1 MVNIGLNPGAMLG
14 IVLFGAGA
22 GLYFMRSVRPE
33 LARDHDIFFMAVA
46 ILSGGILFFQGWRLD
61 PILTFGQFLLTGSA
75 IFFAVESIRLRGLA
89 TSQAKRNTPI
99 VDYDRPVSRVYEAEL
114 DDFELEDDPQMTRR
128 MIGTREGRNTGVD
141 EYDDDLPRSSTTRRS
156 TSMSLGSATRTT
168 RETSTRTRP
177 GGGSTARRSTSMSD
191 GRATRTTGRTST
203 RRPRPT
209 KDRRI
214 RDADDWET
222 LKDPYGRSSENDS
235 PRRDRPTASA
245 KGSRRS
251 RPPRSYDAQEQTNYV
266 DFQPVEKRSSDD
278 EDDDNSS
285 GFDY

>member
-14 IVLFGAGA
+14 IILFGAGA

-75 IFFAVESIRLRGLA
+75 IFFAVESIRMRGLA

-128 MIGTREGRNTGVD
+128 MIGTRESRNTGVD
-141 EYDDDLPRSSTTRRS
+141 EYDEDRPRRTTTRRS
-156 TSMSLGSATRTT
+156 T
-168 RETSTRTRP
+168 TRTRP
-177 GGGSTARRSTSMSD
+177 GGGSSRRSTPS
-191 GRATRTTGRTST
+191 RTRTTT
-203 RRPRPT
+203 
-209 KDRRI
+209 DRRI
-214 RDADDWET
+214 RDADEWDSP
-222 LKDPYGRSSENDS
+222 KDPYGGSSGGSSEDDYR
-235 PRRDRPTASA
+235 PRRDRPTASTTRP
-245 KGSRRS
+245 KRT
-251 RPPRSYDAQEQTNYV
+251 RPPRSYEDREPTNYV
-266 DFQPVEKRSSDD
+266 DFQPIDKRSESDST
-278 EDDDNSS
+278 DDNSG

>member
-14 IVLFGAGA
+14 IVLFGAGV

-75 IFFAVESIRLRGLA
+75 IFFAVESIRLRGFA

-114 DDFELEDDPQMTRR
+114 DDLELEDEPQVTRR

-141 EYDDDLPRSSTTRRS
+141 EYDEDLPRRSTTRRS
-156 TSMSLGSATRTT
+156 TRS
-168 RETSTRTRP
+168 TRP
-177 GGGSTARRSTSMSD
+177 GGGSTARRSTP
-191 GRATRTTGRTST
+191 

-209 KDRRI
+209 TDRII

-222 LKDPYGRSSENDS
+222 SKDPYGRSSENDR
-235 PRRDRPTASA
+235 PRGSRPTASA
-245 KGSRRS
+245 KGPRRS
-251 RPPRSYDAQEQTNYV
+251 RPPRAYDEEGPTNYV
-266 DFQPVEKRSSDD
+266 DFQPVDKRSSDD
-278 EDDDNSS
+278 EDDDNL
-285 GFDY
+285 GRFDY